1 MVNVKL
7 LIAGVV
13 GGLLLVGCG
22 GNSQV
27 DEELSKVKK
36 SLKGMN
42 VEVGQIETFV
52 EKCYDANKD
61 NLNKLIKKAN
71 AKMAA
76 YGSSRDSA
84 YGDVVV
90 KAFDTCALI
99 KGAEYT
105 MQTAQKTD
113 SLAEAIANYLTLKF
127 DSLYRA
133 NSASGSEKNPYT
145 ENVGKT
151 KAEAVKLNID
161 TGKLE
166 SYASKCYSS
175 SQAELEQIANV
186 WHNGNILENG
196 RGSVYAGQMR
206 NKIKD
211 MCALTDNADYIKKV
225 SETNAT
231 LSSAAYG
238 YINAIIMEKFH
249 DNLVNGKLVADKK
262 DKK

>member
-7 LIAGVV
+7 LVAGVV

-52 EKCYDANKD
+52 EKCYDANKETM
-61 NLNKLIKKAN
+61 NKLIKQAN
-71 AKMAA
+71 ARVAA
-76 YGSSRDSA
+76 YSYTRLEA
-84 YGDVVV
+84 YGEVVD
-90 KAFDTCALI
+90 KALDACALI

-105 MQTAQKTD
+105 IETSRKTN
-113 SLAEAIANYLTLKF
+113 SLAESISEFVVVKF

-133 NSASGSEKNPYT
+133 DSSSSSSKNPYT

-151 KAEAVKLNID
+151 KAEAAKLNID

-166 SYASKCYSS
+166 SYANKCYGTA
-175 SQAELEQIANV
+175 QKELEQIANV

-249 DNLVNGKLVADKK
+249 DNLVSGKLVADKK